1 MTKQDRHFWIEATIL
16 LLLLASVVTAFAISL
31 SEPLNK
37 DDLKIAAGDLRSFAA
52 SGRLLAIQYSN
63 GLTTETFFR
72 NQTELIQE
80 KAKASADSLRGSKAE
95 PDMHAH
101 LSKAATLAQEITN
114 ALTESENTNDPAME
128 AAKLDSLTQQV
139 SQEEDA
145 LKQ

>member
-31 SEPLNK
+31 SQPSNK
-37 DDLKIAAGDLRSFAA
+37 DELKIAAGDLRSFAA
-52 SGRLLAIQYSN
+52 SGRLLAIQYSK